1 MTTPNLKPRW
11 RFHLFLACLVL
22 LGCALRFHHIEKK
35 SFWSDELFTLSMA
48 MYHPLVPETGQP
60 WYRPTSIFE
69 FRDGDTFWT
78 AKAAE
83 QHPPLQDLLEKGS
96 VHLLG
101 LSEFSARLPG
111 ALAGCALLVW
121 FAVFAARR
129 QDPQERR
136 IIAWA
141 LLLLTLSPALV
152 VYAQDARAYSLGT
165 SLAGMGALLWLLR
178 WRHGWREVTPPSWGE
193 VALLLLACYSHYNA
207 AALVALL
214 MGADLVVACKKRSWT
229 TLARLAAL
237 TAVFAMWVALSA
249 HTILATSQG
258 AVAWGKFS
266 KLTYAVSTVEGALAV
281 LHLPWLLAW
290 LFLGGALL
298 AWHRRKAPPGE
309 AWPRWGVQQLALSNL
324 VLLYLVLAGSIVAK
338 AGMTHARF
346 YIFVFPIFAV
356 ACGVLLATLRQ
367 RWAMAAAGAF
377 VAACAWPT
385 FYSDRLGTFEDFRSA
400 SHVALRDFKQDSK
413 FLYPWQPNRD
423 LYRIYL
429 EPWFNE
435 DIRPRM
441 VGVAPPSPEEVCKQL
456 AGTPHVAV
464 LGHSGGKPLVQAVYD
479 ACGSQWPYREQHE
492 HYSTF
497 AEHWRT
503 APPAAAPNKP

>member
-1 MTTPNLKPRW
+1 MTTPNPKLRW
-11 RFHLFLACLVL
+11 RFHFFLACLVL
-22 LGCALRFHHIEKK
+22 LGCAMRFHQIEKK
-35 SFWSDELFTLSMA
+35 SFWSDELFTLRMA
-48 MYHPLVPETGQP
+48 LYHPLVPQDGKPWHQP
-60 WYRPTSIFE
+60 KSIYDIS
-69 FRDGDTFWT
+69 DGDTFWT

-111 ALAGCALLVW
+111 ALAGCALLIW
-121 FAVFAARR
+121 FAAFAARR

-136 IIAWA
+136 IITWA

-165 SLAGMGALLWLLR
+165 SLAGMGGLLWLLR

-214 MGADLVVACKKRSWT
+214 MGADLVAACRQRNLA
-229 TLARLAAL
+229 TLTRLAAL
-237 TAVFAMWVALSA
+237 TAAFAMWVALSA

-258 AVAWGKFS
+258 VVAWGNFS
-266 KLTYAVSTVEGALAV
+266 KLTYAVATVEGAYAV

-290 LFLGGALL
+290 LLLGGALL
-298 AWHRRKAPPGE
+298 AWHWRKAPPGST
-309 AWPRWGVQQLALSNL
+309 WPHWGTQLLALSNL
-324 VLLYLVLAGSIVAK
+324 TLLYLVLAGSIVAK
-338 AGMTHARF
+338 AGMTHVRF
-346 YIFVFPIFAV
+346 YIFVVPFFAV

-377 VAACAWPT
+377 VVACAWPK
-385 FYSDRLGTFEDFRSA
+385 FHSNQLGTFEDYRSA
-400 SHVALRDFKQDSK
+400 AHVALRDFKQDSK

-429 EPWFNE
+429 EPWFTE

-441 VGVAPPSPEEVCKQL
+441 IGVAPASPETVCAQL

-464 LGHSGGKPLVQAVYD
+464 LGHDSGKPLVYAVYA
-479 ACGSQWPYREQHE
+479 ACGSQWPVRERHQLH
-492 HYSTF
+492 STF
-497 AEHWRT
+497 AEHWRVAPL
-503 APPAAAPNKP
+503 APPPTHP